1 MSDGI
6 PLPQPDE
13 LTRREK
19 EDAMGAYFMMFAAW
33 ALGLPLPLLNL
44 LAAGIY
50 YGLNRRQSRF
60 TAFHSLQ
67 SLLSQVPVTIV
78 HAGLVFWLVRNLV
91 IQAPFTRAFWLY
103 LGFSGILNLVYLLLS
118 IVALTRA
125 YRGNFFYF
133 PVFGTIA
140 FDRWYGPDAPPD
152 TERGQRPNLPPG
164 R

>member
-6 PLPQPDE
+6 ALPQPDD

-33 ALGLPLPLLNL
+33 GVGLPLPLLNL

-50 YGLNRRQSRF
+50 YGLNRRKSRF

-67 SLLSQVPVTIV
+67 SLLSQVPVTLV

-91 IQAPFTRAFWLY
+91 LQLPFTRAFWIY
-103 LGFSGILNLVYLLLS
+103 LAFSVILNLLYLVMS
-118 IVALTRA
+118 IIALTRA

-133 PVFGTIA
+133 PVFGPIA
-140 FDRWYGPDAPPD
+140 YDRWYGPGAPL
-152 TERGQRPNLPPG
+152 EMEHEQRPNLPPG
-164 R
+164 G

>member
-6 PLPQPDE
+6 TLPQPED

-33 ALGLPLPLLNL
+33 GVGLPLPLLNL

-50 YGLNRRQSRF
+50 YGLNRRKSRF

-67 SLLSQVPVTIV
+67 SLLSQVPVTLV

-91 IQAPFTRAFWLY
+91 TEAPFTRAFWLY
-103 LGFSGILNLVYLLLS
+103 LGFSVILNLVYLVLS
-118 IVALTRA
+118 IIALTRA

-133 PVFGTIA
+133 PVFGPLA
-140 FDRWYGPDAPPD
+140 FERWYGSGAP
-152 TERGQRPNLPPG
+152 TSMEHEQRPNLPPG